1 MSKTNGQVRSCFVV
15 AVAVAFILASP
26 HYAMAENP
34 RVIDV
39 VKNETPQSQ
48 INISARVTGAFAH
61 DIVDTIK
68 AGAPVT
74 FTYFIRLERNRVF
87 FWDKTEKEQV
97 VKKMVKYDPLKKIYL
112 VYEKRGP
119 DEDEIDFEQEIS
131 LLEKRGNNQT
141 EEDLADGEGNLHRDQ
156 KPKNENSPVAPQI
169 IEKQSEMKE
178 WMTRLKN
185 IPINTTD
192 LPEFGVYRASVRG
205 EIKSIK
211 LIPPFNYILF
221 FLTLFDFET
230 EWAYTTPFIFKNR
243 QSKVKSITRHKS
255 APDLVPS
262 EP

>member
-1 MSKTNGQVRSCFVV
+1 MRLGFVV
-15 AVAVAFILASP
+15 AFALLVLP
-26 HYAMAENP
+26 RYAMAGNP

-39 VKNETPQSQ
+39 VKNEDSQSQ
-48 INISARVTGAFAH
+48 INVSARVTGAFAH

-74 FTYFIRLERNRVF
+74 FTYFIRLERNRF
-87 FWDKTEKEQV
+87 LFWDKTEKEQV

-112 VYEKRGP
+112 VYEKRGS

-131 LLEKRGNNQT
+131 LLEKRGNNQS
-141 EEDLADGEGNLHRDQ
+141 EEKLPAGEGNLDAD
-156 KPKNENSPVAPQI
+156 KKTEDKNRLSAPQI

-185 IPINTTD
+185 IPIDTTG
-192 LPEFGVYRASVRG
+192 LQEYGVYRASVRG
-205 EIKSIK
+205 EMKSIK

-230 EWAYTTPFIFKNR
+230 DWAYTTPFIFRNK
-243 QSKVKSITRHKS
+243 QSKETSVSQHRGV
-255 APDLVPS
+255 PDVVPGK
-262 EP
+262 P